1 MADSDNDC
9 SDGKPF
15 AVETNHSYDVK
26 RGRRVSP
33 RESVRTK
40 RKPTEHES
48 DVSPSEDDESEDD
61 ESDDDD
67 RCSERSSGGDPCA
80 VEINQVCE
88 VMPGRRVSPRES
100 VRKKRKPTEHESD
113 VWPNGDD
120 DGSCSS
126 RSSDGSS
133 FAVEDSQAHTISPG
147 CRVSPRESVRR
158 CPR

>member
-1 MADSDNDC
+1 MRPGLIWSVRDFQTRLHFCLRLHFRIHDSILDNHRITPHITMADSDNDC

-48 DVSPSEDDESEDD
+48 DVSLVEDDESEDD
-61 ESDDDD
+61 D
-67 RCSERSSGGDPCA
+67 RCSGRSSGGDTCA

-88 VMPGRRVSPRES
+88 VTPGRRVSPRES
-100 VRKKRKPTEHESD
+100 VRKKKTPTEYESD
-113 VWPNGDD
+113 V
-120 DGSCSS
+120 
-126 RSSDGSS
+126 
-133 FAVEDSQAHTISPG
+133 
-147 CRVSPRESVRR
+147 
-158 CPR
+158 